1 MSVPRTKD
9 CRNFC
14 RKCYNMKYGKVKEGR
29 FINRPNRFV
38 AEVEIDGKTEIVH
51 VKNTGRCRELLP
63 KGGKVYLEY
72 SDHPGRRT
80 KWDLIAVKKGRRMI
94 NMDSQIPNRV
104 VEEWL
109 REGNLFPDHT
119 KIQREY
125 TYGQSRIDLY
135 VETPQSRI
143 LIEVKGVTL
152 EEDGRVLFPDAPSQ
166 RAIKHMKELQ
176 RAVKEGYEAYL
187 FFVVQM
193 KGVDY
198 FIPNFKTQPEF
209 ARTLLE
215 CREAGVHILAYDCEV
230 TKDSIFLNQEVPVVE
245 SVSLLHDMGENVVE
259 WYLDNRRDLPWREQ
273 PEPYRVWVSEIMLQ
287 QTRVE
292 AVKRYYERFMEEL
305 PTVGDLAAAKEDTLL
320 KLWEGLGY
328 YNRVRNM
335 QVAARTIMEEHGGV
349 FPSSYDEIRKLKGIG
364 TYTAGAISAFA
375 YGLKRP
381 AVDGN
386 VLRVIARYLALEDDI
401 GNGKV
406 KTKIEGLL
414 EDVIP
419 EGRASE
425 FGQGLIE
432 IGALVCLPATT
443 PRCQDC
449 PLQQGCLGKKR
460 DLLDRLPVKKKEKK
474 RRIEERTVFLF
485 REEDRV
491 AIRKRGEKGL
501 LAGLY
506 EFPNY
511 VGYMTREEALDHCKS
526 IGLMPVRIRELP
538 DARHIFSHVEWLMKG
553 YEILVDDLEK
563 TNTEGF
569 LFADRKNIAKEYA
582 IPSAFDVYTKYAGIK

>member
-1 MSVPRTKD
+1 MKIPGMKG
-9 CRNFC
+9 CRNFY
-14 RKCYNMKYGKVKEGR
+14 RKCCNMRYQEVRKGR
-29 FINRPNRFV
+29 FLHRPNRFV
-38 AEVEIDGKTEIVH
+38 AQVELNGKVETVH

-63 KGGKVYLEY
+63 EGAEVYLEHA
-72 SDHPGRRT
+72 DHPGRRT
-80 KWDLIAVKKGRRMI
+80 QWDLIAVKKGKRLI

-104 VEEWL
+104 VEEWIDA
-109 REGNLFPDHT
+109 GHLFPDKT
-119 KIQREY
+119 KVQREY
-125 TYGQSRIDLY
+125 SYGESRIDLY
-135 VETPQSRI
+135 VETPEKRI

-152 EEDGRVLFPDAPSQ
+152 EESGRVLFPDAPSQ

-193 KGVDY
+193 KGVEY
-198 FIPNFKTQPEF
+198 LIPNVETHPEF

-215 CREAGVHILAYDCEV
+215 SKEAGVRILAYDCEV
-230 TKDSIFLNQEVPVVE
+230 TKDSIFLRQEVPVIE
-245 SVSLLHDMGENVVE
+245 TVSLLYDMAEPVAD
-259 WYLDNRRDLPWREQ
+259 WYEAHKRDLPWRRK
-273 PEPYRVWVSEIMLQ
+273 PEPYGVWVSEIMLQ

-305 PTVGDLAAAKEDTLL
+305 PSVASLAKAEEDTLL

-335 QVAARTIMEEHGGV
+335 QTAARTIMEDHGGS
-349 FPSSYDEIRKLKGIG
+349 FPSSYEEIRKLKGIG

-375 YGLKRP
+375 YGIAKP

-386 VLRVIARYLALEDDI
+386 VLRVITRYLAMEEDI
-401 GNGKV
+401 GNPGV
-406 KTKIEGLL
+406 KKKIEQLL

-419 EGRASE
+419 KGRASA

-432 IGALVCLPATT
+432 IGALVCLPVGT
-443 PRCQDC
+443 PKCADC
-449 PLQQGCLGKKR
+449 PLQEQCLGRKR
-460 DLLDRLPVKKKEKK
+460 DLLDRLPLKKKEKK
-474 RRIEERTVFLF
+474 RRVEEKTVFLF

-491 AIRKRGEKGL
+491 AIQKREGKGL

-506 EFPNY
+506 EFPNAL
-511 VGYMTREEALDHCKS
+511 GHLTQEEALEYCKAR
-526 IGLMPVRIRELP
+526 GLMPVRIRRLP
-538 DARHIFSHVEWLMKG
+538 EARHIFSHVEWEMIG
-553 YEILVDDLEK
+553 YEVLVDDLEK

-569 LFADRKNIAKEYA
+569 LFVNRKHIAKEYA
-582 IPSAFDVYTKYAGIK
+582 IPSAFDAYTRYAGIK